1 MPGTSVLQSFTTER
15 ITVDATVGGVRLTI
29 ANVLATPY
37 AKAATLTV
45 ETAQIRWTKDS
56 TAPTSTTGH
65 VANVGTVI
73 FLDNPGDL
81 WNFRAI
87 RTTATSG
94 TLLGFRQGAGLPKI

>member
-1 MPGTSVLQSFTTER
+1 MPQTSELQSFTTER
-15 ITVDATVGGVRLTI
+15 ITVDATSGGVRLTI
-29 ANVLATPY
+29 THVLSTPY
-37 AKAATLTV
+37 AKAATITV

-65 VANVGTVI
+65 VANVGAVI

-87 RTTATSG
+87 RTGATSG
-94 TLLGFRQGAGLPKI
+94 TIQITYHR